1 MGSVGG
7 ALRGEGTGLDRSSLG
22 QNPHKRGRRGGLAD
36 TLHHPKM
43 DAIKKKMQSLKTE
56 TENSLARAEQL
67 DAEATEANK
76 RAEKTEEHVRDLQKK
91 MQHVENDLDITIEKL
106 SSTTTKLDEKDKSF
120 QLAEGEIQALKR
132 KMVLTEDELER
143 SETKGTAVTADLNE
157 ASERDQRINKA
168 IRTLEHKNMI
178 DEERI
183 DLMENQVKEAKQM
196 AEERDNAGE
205 NKIVDLEEELRVIGE
220 NLKALEVA
228 EEKAQQREEE
238 YKKQIRTLTDR
249 LKSAESR
256 AEYGE
261 KTVQKLNL
269 RIDNIMFDL
278 VAEKMKTQNVNDE
291 LDQTFELFV
300 NH

>member
-1 MGSVGG
+1 MG
-7 ALRGEGTGLDRSSLG
+7 
-22 QNPHKRGRRGGLAD
+22 
-36 TLHHPKM
+36 
-43 DAIKKKMQSLKTE
+43 
-56 TENSLARAEQL
+56 
-67 DAEATEANK
+67 
-76 RAEKTEEHVRDLQKK
+76 
-91 MQHVENDLDITIEKL
+91 
-106 SSTTTKLDEKDKSF
+106 
-120 QLAEGEIQALKR
+120 AEGEIQALKR

-143 SETKGTAVTADLNE
+143 SETKGTAVTAELTEKSNLADE
-157 ASERDQRINKA
+157 INKA
-168 IRTLEHKNMI
+168 IKVLETKNMI

-183 DLMENQVKEAKQM
+183 DLLENQVKEAKQM
-196 AEERDNAGE
+196 VEESDIKYDEVARKLAMVEGDLERAEERANAGE

-291 LDQTFELFV
+291 LDQTFDLFI
-300 NH
+300 NQ